1 MVRLKSSPRPLTVT
15 QQQNQTWSLTGT
27 ESFQF
32 EEQILKLIEFSRVN
46 AAEEPTTPEKSS
58 NRKRGHGK
66 DENTKQEPRAEMVF
80 KEGSS
85 YVERLCD
92 ASEASLDAAC
102 IVKLKFSS
110 SQSLKNCNYPV
121 IKLRTRS
128 FQIVS
133 EKSVSESLRNLL
145 FHSTGCLDLYYDF
158 AENKYVLVRNDGNF
172 ASGRNSV
179 KFSFAQECYADFEV
193 LSAVS
198 FLSRK
203 KSIFLTVQF
212 SDDELNSDEL
222 WVTEYLNGSLAFD
235 FGSIGD
241 SFIYDPQYLMK
252 RAISARYMEKFLQ
265 HVFWN
270 QRSSEQDNLLPG

>member
-58 NRKRGHGK
+58 SRKRGHGK

-172 ASGRNSV
+172 ASGRKSV

-203 KSIFLTVQF
+203 KSIFLTMQF

-222 WVTEYLNGSLAFD
+222 WVTEYLNGSLALD

-270 QRSSEQDNLLPG
+270 RRSSEQDNLLPG